1 MYHVMGWVLTYGWVL
16 EIPISLQLLVPEW
29 LLAYEILTNFE
40 LFNLSKCQSRT
51 MFCRFYN
58 CHFREIIE
66 STIKRRG
73 KKDHVLLFHKK
84 IVTKERFCKR
94 KMLEVVNTRRYMFGK
109 YFTVLF
115 LMPAL
120 FLQQEAGQGS
130 CCYDNRR
137 SVTATNA
144 AAGFDSDVKICP
156 LMKRARCMQYVTLYL
171 SQFFPLSEK

>member
-1 MYHVMGWVLTYGWVL
+1 M
-16 EIPISLQLLVPEW
+16 
-29 LLAYEILTNFE
+29 
-40 LFNLSKCQSRT
+40 
-51 MFCRFYN
+51 
-58 CHFREIIE
+58 
-66 STIKRRG
+66 
-73 KKDHVLLFHKK
+73 
-84 IVTKERFCKR
+84 
-94 KMLEVVNTRRYMFGK
+94 VNPRRYMFGK
-109 YFTVLF
+109 YFIVLF

-120 FLQQEAGQGS
+120 FLQQEAGQES